1 MTSSQDEIRLVG
13 RPIHRGSDTF
23 GGRRIA
29 DGPEGGPAGL
39 QRVVLIGWTPVHSEV
54 ARFLGGCFAAGALLG
69 LATEMAR
76 PIWRQHHG

>member
-1 MTSSQDEIRLVG
+1 MTSSQYEIRLVG
-13 RPIHRGSDTF
+13 RPIHRGDTF

-29 DGPEGGPAGL
+29 DGERGGPAGL
-39 QRVVLIGWTPVHSEV
+39 ERVALIGWTPAHSEV

-69 LATEMAR
+69 LATEMTR

>member
-1 MTSSQDEIRLVG
+1 MTSSQYEIRLVG
-13 RPIHRGSDTF
+13 RPIHRGRDTF
-23 GGRRIA
+23 GARRIVDVA
-29 DGPEGGPAGL
+29 EGGPAGL
-39 QRVVLIGWTPVHSEV
+39 ERMVLIGWTPAHSEV